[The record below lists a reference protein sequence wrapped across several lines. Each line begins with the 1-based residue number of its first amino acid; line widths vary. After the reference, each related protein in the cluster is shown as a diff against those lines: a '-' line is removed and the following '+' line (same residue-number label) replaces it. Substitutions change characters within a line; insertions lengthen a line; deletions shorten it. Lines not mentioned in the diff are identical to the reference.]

1 MHDLRVLEKKDTHRI
16 TCIHTKTR
24 LKITPV
30 RETIHPLEFSEKGSY
45 F

>member
-1 MHDLRVLEKKDTHRI
+1 MHDLRVLEKKDTPRI